1 MLLAPIGGEE
11 REMICNNC
19 KIRWAD
25 FPKEDFAINEK
36 GITPNAPEAT
46 TKRESKFNNDN
57 IQCCPD
63 CIDELNAQLDAG
75 TRNYIL

>member
-1 MLLAPIGGEE
+1 
-11 REMICNNC
+11 MICSNC
-19 KIRWAD
+19 KTRWAD
-25 FPKEDFAINEK
+25 FPKEDFTIDK
-36 GITPNAPEAT
+36 RGILPNTPET
-46 TKRESKFNNDN
+46 TVKREGNFNSDK